1 MKFKAIVSTVLLC
14 TFFVTIASGC
24 NISDLGT
31 ENLLR
36 PPKTMGDEAE
46 IEQLISETANKSYTL
61 KYPKSGNYRS
71 AIVMSDLDG
80 DGTDEAVAF
89 FREGDDTSHI
99 HTLVMF
105 SDNNEWKI
113 ASDNVTETADID
125 SVDFADIDGSGTL
138 EILAGY
144 TTFSTNINRLS
155 CYSYTNGKTAEVKAG
170 QNYTN
175 FYCGDFDAD
184 GVDEVMS
191 LLLYTTENEASATML
206 DFSDSEKSLYSKA
219 TVAMDPGVVRYKNVV
234 TSDFGSNVVGLV
246 VDGTFSTEELSTQ
259 IVYYNSDMS
268 LLRNPLFNE
277 KSKSVTHRSCSVV
290 STDIDEDGIV
300 EIPVVTKLPHTKT
313 ESDEIVADKIEWNSF
328 SPTNETTTAKQS
340 MIANFNYGYT
350 FTMPDSW
357 LSDTVTAR
365 LDAQNGTT
373 DFYLWDK
380 NKLGNLLFQIKTFE
394 TADWDA
400 GKASDDYTLIS
411 KDVKYT
417 YTFYNENIDS
427 DYSLSDDEIKTAF
440 SALTEIVV

>member
-1 MKFKAIVSTVLLC
+1 MKFKAIISIVLLG
-14 TFFVTIASGC
+14 TFFTATASGC

-46 IEQLISETANKSYTL
+46 IEQLISETTNKSYTL

-80 DGTDEAVAF
+80 DSTNEAVAF
-89 FREGDDTSHI
+89 FREGDDTPHI

-125 SVDFADIDGSGTL
+125 SVDFVDIDGSGTL

-155 CYSYTNGKTAEVKAG
+155 CYSYANGKTAEIKAG
-170 QNYTN
+170 QNYSS

-184 GVDEVMS
+184 GIDEVMS

-219 TVAMDPGVVRYKNVV
+219 TVPMDPGVVRYKNVV
-234 TSDFGSNVVGLV
+234 ASSFGGNVTGLV
-246 VDGTFSTEELSTQ
+246 IDGSFSTEELNTQ

-277 KSKSVTHRSCSVV
+277 KGKSITHRSCSVV

-300 EIPVVTKLPHTKT
+300 EIPVVTKLPHDKS
-313 ESDEIVADKIEWNSF
+313 ESEETVADKIEWNNF
-328 SPTNETTTAKQS
+328 SPANETTTAKQY
-340 MIANFNYGYT
+340 MIANYNYGYT
-350 FTMPDSW
+350 FKMPDNW

-373 DFYLWDK
+373 DFYLWNK

-394 TADWDA
+394 TADWDS
-400 GKASDDYTLIS
+400 GKASDNYTLIT
-411 KDVKYT
+411 KDEKYA
-417 YTFYNENIDS
+417 YAFYNENIDS